1 MAEASPRLIRLEEEI
16 EGDHGATADF
26 VFCRLGEPVPL
37 KPADSEFDLQ
47 APPARPLAISERFG
61 ALFLAHSEGFLVA
74 KTKDV
79 IGLGKE
85 IKEKGKAPCI
95 QNTSVVDVK
104 IGRVSLLAL
113 SNDSTVLAAAVGGEI
128 HFFYVPSLIN
138 HKECK
143 PSFSN
148 ALKNSGIVK
157 DIRWQK
163 NSQKSFVVL
172 SSDGL
177 LCHGRVKDSIKD
189 IMENVDAVDWSMEG
203 DYIAVAR
210 KSDIRI
216 FSSDFKEQICITLSF
231 QSWSNDTE
239 SEIFIKVDSIEWVR
253 DDSIVVGC
261 VRVNEDGNEEGY
273 LIQVITSREHKLTEN
288 LCKPVVFSFPD
299 LFEGVLDDILP
310 TGAGPYLLLSYL
322 GRWGLL
328 LASNKKNIDQHVLL
342 LAYSMDDNQRE
353 VSLLEFQTDK
363 YKPTICLKENGDD
376 NLILGFGVDKIS
388 VFEKVKVQVGIES
401 RELSPLCVLFC
412 LTCEGKLIMYHVAR
426 VSDPSDLPQSSL
438 PPTDVLLENEL
449 ATSSNLKDDTD
460 GLKSNNNL
468 KQIIPESPSVPTGE
482 ELRSARNKDI
492 HQVPSDKIHTG
503 KRDES
508 NGNSVVRPSIPQTAK
523 MTQLSMESPTI
534 NVTASVGQRKSG
546 MIETVSSSGEGVNV
560 PHVIHNLSSDASVT
574 MQANAK
580 NMIKG
585 GDKVEV
591 SPGPT
596 RIGGVP
602 SDLQSIGGINAKV
615 SPFTSG
621 SFAVSGSFGKSEAG
635 VGSKASFSSQ
645 KSLSTN
651 PLSGSTSLNL
661 TGVGGGSSNLM
672 FSSNRGTHSVAHT
685 TSFNKSANTE
695 AASPGS
701 SLPQKS
707 SIVSKSLFPKPQTLV
722 EDLRTSKSSLM
733 LDSEPE
739 LSKQFYN
746 VKDMTK
752 ELDTL
757 LSLIEQEGGF
767 KDACTVLHQNSIL
780 TLEDGLKNLS
790 QTFRMCRRKVEEE
803 LTEIQELQRKMSQVS
818 ARQVYM
824 SDIVK
829 QASTEHYW
837 DIWNRQKLN
846 PEIEQKRQNIWKVYQ
861 DLTNQLIELER
872 YFNTLEISK
881 FGESDKSTGRRA
893 FHGNMRQSRHL
904 QSLHSVYS
912 TLNSQLAAAEQLSDS
927 LSRQMALL
935 HINNPTKRVGVAREL
950 FESIGLADEGITLKS
965 PDVRSP
971 FQSPVSV
978 KRITSSTD
986 FSSKEYP
993 RRAASSALSTIEP
1006 ETTRRRRDSFGKN
1019 WASFEPPKTI
1029 VKRTAHQEHVR
1040 VSANNPFTTAKKQ
1053 FDAQI
1058 ESFAVIQQK
1067 ATEKPASLTES
1078 LTGKVQP
1085 EVYGVSK
1092 DIQEKPSQQ
1101 TSKSQSSTVF
1111 RWSGSPQPLVSK
1123 SHPTEEIRNH
1133 MTETSVAMAPVS
1145 SLLSPGTLESKSN
1158 PMREIRKS
1166 TTLTSVAMSPT
1177 SSPFNSASSG
1187 AKENMGSDVVTHI
1200 SNSSVKS
1207 VSFPKMTPNVQMEA
1221 PNTVATSIKF
1231 PSATSTPKSISKE
1244 AKTQVEKQLSL
1255 KTLGEGFSG
1264 KLQGSMQQSAVS
1276 PESLSAL
1283 STNSNALSFSTMF
1296 GASPSNLGVQTDISQ
1311 SITGK
1316 KQSSGTVSALTSD
1329 TKVSSSPTPF
1339 STFTLST
1346 PSSISNASTSA
1357 MPSLP
1362 NITLGGPSALHA
1374 MTSASGST
1382 SSTVQYFVVSSSA
1395 SASLSQSWSSTSAPS
1410 PSESSALQSSP
1421 SVSNEAKARSELTL
1435 QLTSSPQQ
1443 GTPKF
1448 EPVTSQAVNVGLTGL
1463 SMRGEPSSLAT
1474 GGSIIPA
1481 ASNSQLGLGSVVS
1494 PPMGTAT
1501 VNNNGLD
1508 VNSSQEEEMEEEA
1521 SDPSNMLNLG
1531 ALGGFGLGSES
1542 TSSTPKPNPF
1552 GGSFVTANTSTS
1564 SSPVM
1569 LTASPGQLFRPPSLS
1584 LPTAQS
1590 VQPTQSV
1597 NSSAFSGGNTSGL
1610 GGFGQPSQI
1619 GAGQQALGSVLG
1631 AFGQSRQLGAGGF
1644 GGGFPTVATSGGF
1657 STATGFTG
1665 TAAGGGF
1672 AALASRGGGF
1682 AAAAVASG
1690 GGGSFGG
1697 GGTGGGFGASA
1708 SSGGGFAGAGSQ
1720 GGGFG
1725 SAGFGG
1731 GFTSVISCRGLVS
1744 RRGRRRETAREMEE
1758 PLVARFWCHVCT
1770 QTVNPVTEAEI
1781 KCPRCDGGFL
1791 EEMDPPRGHAHTPF
1805 DPASHRAFSLWT
1817 PFFLGLLGGGSLRR
1831 GGPHGEGEG
1840 DEDEVEHSNRD
1851 LDSQTAAQRPQGSSA
1866 ILQLLQALGR
1876 SDSEGE
1882 SERVILINPFITQA
1896 IILQANQPQTQTQ
1909 PQTPGGISDGGVGAP
1924 FEDYFLGTRSSLDLL
1939 LQHLAENDPNRYGT
1953 PPARKEAVDA
1963 MPTVKVEEN
1972 TSCPVCLED
1981 MEVGAEAREMPCKHK
1996 FHGECILPWL
2006 ELHSSCPLCRFQL
2019 PADDPKVPSAGGGGS
2034 NTAEAGGEGSGD
2046 GGSRESARWLWI
2058 PGLAYASVIVLEHSE
2073 ETMDM
2078 KGMIAAQTS
2087 LLLHGHRSGDSMMIA
2102 ISGAH
2107 AWRIISI
2114 PLNKSDMHDDQLV
2127 SVEMKMYHQHQQG
2140 GHNNI
2145 LSSRTAFPAERHL
2158 LLQGGRIPE
2167 ESGLVLSTDAK
2178 PRLKWTPEL
2187 HERFIEAVDQLGGA
2201 DKATPKSVM
2210 RLMGIPGLTL
2220 YHLKSHLQKYRL
2232 SKNLQAQ
2239 ASSGSA
2245 KIATGCKLV
2254 AGRTAE
2260 GNGLLLGSTNI
2271 IPQSNKN
2278 IPINEAL
2285 QMQIEVQRRLQEQL
2299 EVQRHLQL
2307 RIEAQG
2313 KYLQSVLEKAQETL
2327 GKQNLGSPGL
2337 EAAKVQLSEL
2347 VSKVSNECFS
2357 NAFPGLEEIRNPNTL
2372 QVNPSQL
2379 ADCSAESCLTSS
2391 EGSQKDQDMTNFHR
2405 SLRAYGGSLPLCRQ
2419 QMHQDTRLETTQSA
2433 WCYLNDQKTFPSSI
2447 LGDSERTTF
2456 SVQDFA
2462 THPVSSKAQRGGG
2475 ADSEAQ
2481 QKERSEEHMF
2491 VEHPNNKRVA
2501 GQQDRGMQSNSFG
2514 MPGHTAQLDL
2524 NADEDNEG
2532 DRDSKFDL
2540 NGFGWS

>member
-1 MAEASPRLIRLEEEI
+1 MAEALPRLIRLEEEI

-85 IKEKGKAPCI
+85 IKEKGKGPCI

-104 IGRVSLLAL
+104 IGRVSLLAV
-113 SNDSTVLAAAVGGEI
+113 SNDSTVLAAAVGVHDMVFASACTAADVVHCEKCSGDLTFLKFI
-128 HFFYVPSLIN
+128 TVNIQ
-138 HKECK
+138 ECK

-148 ALKNSGIVK
+148 ALKNSGIIK
-157 DIRWQK
+157 DLRWQK

-189 IMENVDAVDWSMEG
+189 VMENVDAVDWSMEG
-203 DYIAVAR
+203 DYIAVATKR
-210 KSDIRI
+210 DIRI

-288 LCKPVVFSFPD
+288 FCKPVVFSFPD

-322 GRWGLL
+322 GHWYGGKMPELQNVDGPLVYGERGISFDMAYVMMFLICSSIANNEWRSVRTGTKRVDMPHILRGLL
-328 LASNKKNIDQHVLL
+328 LASNKKNTDQHVVL

-353 VSLLEFQTDK
+353 VSLLEFQNDK

-376 NLILGFGVDKIS
+376 NLILGFGIDKIS
-388 VFEKVKVQVGIES
+388 VYEKVKVQVGIES
-401 RELSPLCVLFC
+401 IELSPLCVLFC

-426 VSDPSDLPQSSL
+426 VSDPSDLPQSTL
-438 PPTDVLLENEL
+438 PPTDVLLENAL
-449 ATSSNLKDDTD
+449 PTSSNLRDDTD
-460 GLKSNNNL
+460 GLTSNNNL
-468 KQIIPESPSVPTGE
+468 KQIIPEAPSVPTGE

-508 NGNSVVRPSIPQTAK
+508 DGNSVVRPYIPQTAK
-523 MTQLSMESPTI
+523 MTQLSMESPTV
-534 NVTASVGQRKSG
+534 NVTGSVGQGKSG

-560 PHVIHNLSSDASVT
+560 PHVTRNLSSDAAVT

-615 SPFTSG
+615 SPFASG

-645 KSLSTN
+645 KSLSSN
-651 PLSGSTSLNL
+651 PISGSTSFNL
-661 TGVGGGSSNLM
+661 IGVGGGSSNLM
-672 FSSNRGTHSVAHT
+672 FSSNRGTHSETHT

-695 AASPGS
+695 AAIPGS

-707 SIVSKSLFPKPQTLV
+707 SIVAKSLFPKPQTLV

-739 LSKQFYN
+739 HSKQFYN

-790 QTFRMCRRKVEEE
+790 QTFRMFRRKVEEE

-824 SDIVK
+824 ADVVK
-829 QASTEHYW
+829 QASTKHYW

-846 PEIEQKRQNIWKVYQ
+846 PEIEQKRQNIWKAYQ

-881 FGESDKSTGRRA
+881 FGESDRSTGRRT

-935 HINNPTKRVGVAREL
+935 NINNPTKRVGVAREL

-971 FQSPVSV
+971 FHIPVSV
-978 KRITSSTD
+978 KRITSTD
-986 FSSKEYP
+986 FSNREYP

-1006 ETTRRRRDSFGKN
+1006 ETTRRRRDSLGKN
-1019 WASFEPPKTI
+1019 WASFDPPKTI

-1040 VSANNPFTTAKKQ
+1040 VSANSPFATAKKQ

-1058 ESFAVIQQK
+1058 ESFAVIHPK
-1067 ATEKPASLTES
+1067 ATEKPASLMES
-1078 LTGKVQP
+1078 LTSKVQP
-1085 EVYGVSK
+1085 EGCCVSK
-1092 DIQEKPSQQ
+1092 DIQEKASQQ

-1111 RWSGSPQPLVSK
+1111 RWSKQLSGSPQSLVSK
-1123 SHPTEEIRNH
+1123 SHPTEEIWNH
-1133 MTETSVAMAPVS
+1133 MTETSVAMAPAS
-1145 SLLSPGTLESKSN
+1145 SLLSPRTLESKSN
-1158 PMREIRKS
+1158 PMGEIRKS

-1177 SSPFNSASSG
+1177 SSLFNSASSG

-1207 VSFPKMTPNVQMEA
+1207 VSFPKLMPNVQMEA
-1221 PNTVATSIKF
+1221 PNPVATSIKF
-1231 PSATSTPKSISKE
+1231 PSGTSTPKSTSKE
-1244 AKTQVEKQLSL
+1244 AKTQVDKQLNL

-1276 PESLSAL
+1276 PESSSAL

-1296 GASPSNLGVQTDISQ
+1296 GASPSNLGVRTDISQ

-1316 KQSSGTVSALTSD
+1316 KQSSGTVSAMTSG

-1346 PSSISNASTSA
+1346 PSTTSNASTSA
-1357 MPSLP
+1357 MPSLSS
-1362 NITLGGPSALHA
+1362 ITLGPSPLHA

-1382 SSTVQYFVVSSSA
+1382 SSTAQYFVPSSSA
-1395 SASLSQSWSSTSAPS
+1395 SASQSQSWSSTSALS

-1421 SVSNEAKARSELTL
+1421 SVSNDAKARSELTL
-1435 QLTSSPQQ
+1435 QQTSSPQQ

-1448 EPVTSQAVNVGLTGL
+1448 EPVTSQEAVNVGLTGL
-1463 SMRGEPSSLAT
+1463 SMRGEPSALPT
-1474 GGSIIPA
+1474 GGSVIPA
-1481 ASNSQLGLGSVVS
+1481 ASNSQPGLGSVLS

-1521 SDPSNMLNLG
+1521 SDASNVLNLG
-1531 ALGGFGLGSES
+1531 ALGGFGLGAES

-1590 VQPTQSV
+1590 VQPTQTV

-1619 GAGQQALGSVLG
+1619 GAGQHALGSVLG

-1657 STATGFTG
+1657 SSATGFTG

-1682 AAAAVASG
+1682 AAAATGGGFAAAATSNSSGFAGGAGGFALVASG
-1690 GGGSFGG
+1690 AGGSFG

-1708 SSGGGFAGAGSQ
+1708 SSSGGFASAGTGGGFSGGGFAGPGAGGGFGSGGFAGAASQ

-1725 SAGFGG
+1725 AAGFGG
-1731 GFTSVISCRGLVS
+1731 GFTS
-1744 RRGRRRETAREMEE
+1744 
-1758 PLVARFWCHVCT
+1758 
-1770 QTVNPVTEAEI
+1770 
-1781 KCPRCDGGFL
+1781 GGF
-1791 EEMDPPRGHAHTPF
+1791 G
-1805 DPASHRAFSLWT
+1805 AFSSSQ
-1817 PFFLGLLGGGSLRR
+1817 GGAFSAFG
-1831 GGPHGEGEG
+1831 
-1840 DEDEVEHSNRD
+1840 
-1851 LDSQTAAQRPQGSSA
+1851 GSSA
-1866 ILQLLQALGR
+1866 TGTGR
-1876 SDSEGE
+1876 PPSD
-1882 SERVILINPFITQA
+1882 LFTQ
-1896 IILQANQPQTQTQ
+1896 
-1909 PQTPGGISDGGVGAP
+1909 
-1924 FEDYFLGTRSSLDLL
+1924 
-1939 LQHLAENDPNRYGT
+1939 
-1953 PPARKEAVDA
+1953 
-1963 MPTVKVEEN
+1963 
-1972 TSCPVCLED
+1972 
-1981 MEVGAEAREMPCKHK
+1981 
-1996 FHGECILPWL
+1996 
-2006 ELHSSCPLCRFQL
+2006 
-2019 PADDPKVPSAGGGGS
+2019 
-2034 NTAEAGGEGSGD
+2034 
-2046 GGSRESARWLWI
+2046 
-2058 PGLAYASVIVLEHSE
+2058 
-2073 ETMDM
+2073 
-2078 KGMIAAQTS
+2078 
-2087 LLLHGHRSGDSMMIA
+2087 
-2102 ISGAH
+2102 
-2107 AWRIISI
+2107 
-2114 PLNKSDMHDDQLV
+2114 
-2127 SVEMKMYHQHQQG
+2127 
-2140 GHNNI
+2140 
-2145 LSSRTAFPAERHL
+2145 
-2158 LLQGGRIPE
+2158 
-2167 ESGLVLSTDAK
+2167 
-2178 PRLKWTPEL
+2178 
-2187 HERFIEAVDQLGGA
+2187 
-2201 DKATPKSVM
+2201 M
-2210 RLMGIPGLTL
+2210 R
-2220 YHLKSHLQKYRL
+2220 R
-2232 SKNLQAQ
+2232 
-2239 ASSGSA
+2239 
-2245 KIATGCKLV
+2245 
-2254 AGRTAE
+2254 
-2260 GNGLLLGSTNI
+2260 
-2271 IPQSNKN
+2271 
-2278 IPINEAL
+2278 
-2285 QMQIEVQRRLQEQL
+2285 
-2299 EVQRHLQL
+2299 
-2307 RIEAQG
+2307 
-2313 KYLQSVLEKAQETL
+2313 
-2327 GKQNLGSPGL
+2327 
-2337 EAAKVQLSEL
+2337 
-2347 VSKVSNECFS
+2347 
-2357 NAFPGLEEIRNPNTL
+2357 
-2372 QVNPSQL
+2372 
-2379 ADCSAESCLTSS
+2379 
-2391 EGSQKDQDMTNFHR
+2391 
-2405 SLRAYGGSLPLCRQ
+2405 
-2419 QMHQDTRLETTQSA
+2419 
-2433 WCYLNDQKTFPSSI
+2433 
-2447 LGDSERTTF
+2447 
-2456 SVQDFA
+2456 
-2462 THPVSSKAQRGGG
+2462 
-2475 ADSEAQ
+2475 
-2481 QKERSEEHMF
+2481 
-2491 VEHPNNKRVA
+2491 
-2501 GQQDRGMQSNSFG
+2501 
-2514 MPGHTAQLDL
+2514 
-2524 NADEDNEG
+2524 
-2532 DRDSKFDL
+2532 
-2540 NGFGWS
+2540 

>member
-1 MAEASPRLIRLEEEI
+1 MAEALPRLIRLEEEI

-85 IKEKGKAPCI
+85 IKEKGKGPCI

-104 IGRVSLLAL
+104 IGRVSLLAV
-113 SNDSTVLAAAVGGEI
+113 SNDSTVLAAAVGVHDMVFASACTAADVVHCEKCSGDLTFLKFI
-128 HFFYVPSLIN
+128 TVNIQ
-138 HKECK
+138 ECK

-148 ALKNSGIVK
+148 ALKNSGIIK
-157 DIRWQK
+157 DLRWQK

-189 IMENVDAVDWSMEG
+189 VMENVDAVDWSMEG
-203 DYIAVAR
+203 DYIAVATKR
-210 KSDIRI
+210 DIRI

-288 LCKPVVFSFPD
+288 FCKPVVFSFPD

-322 GRWGLL
+322 GHWGLL
-328 LASNKKNIDQHVLL
+328 LASNKKNTDQHVVL

-353 VSLLEFQTDK
+353 VSLLEFQNDK

-376 NLILGFGVDKIS
+376 NLILGFGIDKIS
-388 VFEKVKVQVGIES
+388 VYEKVKVQVGIES
-401 RELSPLCVLFC
+401 IELSPLCVLFC

-426 VSDPSDLPQSSL
+426 VSDPSDLPQSTL
-438 PPTDVLLENEL
+438 PPTDVLLENAL
-449 ATSSNLKDDTD
+449 PTSSNLRDDTD
-460 GLKSNNNL
+460 GLTSNNNL
-468 KQIIPESPSVPTGE
+468 KQIIPEAPSVPTGE

-508 NGNSVVRPSIPQTAK
+508 DGNSVVRPYIPQTAK
-523 MTQLSMESPTI
+523 MTQLSMESPTV
-534 NVTASVGQRKSG
+534 NVTGSVGQGKSG

-560 PHVIHNLSSDASVT
+560 PHVTRNLSSDAAVT

-615 SPFTSG
+615 SPFASG

-645 KSLSTN
+645 KSLSSN
-651 PLSGSTSLNL
+651 PISGSTSFNL
-661 TGVGGGSSNLM
+661 IGVGGGSSNLM
-672 FSSNRGTHSVAHT
+672 FSSNRGTHSETHT

-695 AASPGS
+695 AAIPGS

-707 SIVSKSLFPKPQTLV
+707 SIVAKSLFPKPQTLV

-739 LSKQFYN
+739 HSKQFYN

-790 QTFRMCRRKVEEE
+790 QTFRMFRRKVEEE

-824 SDIVK
+824 ADVVK
-829 QASTEHYW
+829 QASTKHYW

-846 PEIEQKRQNIWKVYQ
+846 PEIEQKRQNIWKAYQ

-881 FGESDKSTGRRA
+881 FGESDRSTGRRT

-935 HINNPTKRVGVAREL
+935 NINNPTKRVGVAREL

-971 FQSPVSV
+971 FHIPVSV
-978 KRITSSTD
+978 KRITSTD
-986 FSSKEYP
+986 FSNREYP

-1006 ETTRRRRDSFGKN
+1006 ETTRRRRDSLGKN
-1019 WASFEPPKTI
+1019 WASFDPPKTI

-1040 VSANNPFTTAKKQ
+1040 VSANSPFATAKKQ

-1058 ESFAVIQQK
+1058 ESFAVIHPK
-1067 ATEKPASLTES
+1067 ATEKPASLMES
-1078 LTGKVQP
+1078 LTSKVQP
-1085 EVYGVSK
+1085 EGCCVSK
-1092 DIQEKPSQQ
+1092 DIQEKASQQ

-1111 RWSGSPQPLVSK
+1111 RWSKQLSGSPQSLVSK
-1123 SHPTEEIRNH
+1123 SHPTEEIWNH
-1133 MTETSVAMAPVS
+1133 MTETSVAMAPAS
-1145 SLLSPGTLESKSN
+1145 SLLSPRTLESKSN
-1158 PMREIRKS
+1158 PMGEIRKS

-1177 SSPFNSASSG
+1177 SSLFNSASSG

-1207 VSFPKMTPNVQMEA
+1207 VSFPKLMPNVQMEA
-1221 PNTVATSIKF
+1221 PNPVATSIKF
-1231 PSATSTPKSISKE
+1231 PSGTSTPKSTSKE
-1244 AKTQVEKQLSL
+1244 AKTQVDKQLNL

-1276 PESLSAL
+1276 PESSSAL

-1296 GASPSNLGVQTDISQ
+1296 GASPSNLGVRTDISQ

-1316 KQSSGTVSALTSD
+1316 KQSSGTVSAMTSG

-1346 PSSISNASTSA
+1346 PSTTSNASTSA
-1357 MPSLP
+1357 MPSLSS
-1362 NITLGGPSALHA
+1362 ITLGPSPLHA

-1382 SSTVQYFVVSSSA
+1382 SSTAQYFVPSSSA
-1395 SASLSQSWSSTSAPS
+1395 SASQSQSWSSTSALS

-1421 SVSNEAKARSELTL
+1421 SVSNDAKARSELTL
-1435 QLTSSPQQ
+1435 QQTSSPQQ

-1448 EPVTSQAVNVGLTGL
+1448 EPVTSQEAVNVGLTGL
-1463 SMRGEPSSLAT
+1463 SMRGEPSALPT
-1474 GGSIIPA
+1474 GGSVIPA
-1481 ASNSQLGLGSVVS
+1481 ASNSQPGLGSVLS

-1521 SDPSNMLNLG
+1521 SDASNVLNLG
-1531 ALGGFGLGSES
+1531 ALGGFGLGAES

-1590 VQPTQSV
+1590 VQPTQTV

-1619 GAGQQALGSVLG
+1619 GAGQHALGSVLG

-1657 STATGFTG
+1657 SSATGFTG

-1682 AAAAVASG
+1682 AAAATGGGFAAAATSNSSGFAGGAGGFALVASG
-1690 GGGSFGG
+1690 AGGSFG

-1708 SSGGGFAGAGSQ
+1708 SSSGGFASAGTGGGFSGGGFAGPGAGGGFGSGGFAGAASQ

-1725 SAGFGG
+1725 AAGFGG
-1731 GFTSVISCRGLVS
+1731 GFTS
-1744 RRGRRRETAREMEE
+1744 
-1758 PLVARFWCHVCT
+1758 
-1770 QTVNPVTEAEI
+1770 
-1781 KCPRCDGGFL
+1781 GGF
-1791 EEMDPPRGHAHTPF
+1791 G
-1805 DPASHRAFSLWT
+1805 AFSSSQ
-1817 PFFLGLLGGGSLRR
+1817 GGAFSAFG
-1831 GGPHGEGEG
+1831 
-1840 DEDEVEHSNRD
+1840 
-1851 LDSQTAAQRPQGSSA
+1851 GSSA
-1866 ILQLLQALGR
+1866 TGTGR
-1876 SDSEGE
+1876 PPSD
-1882 SERVILINPFITQA
+1882 LFTQ
-1896 IILQANQPQTQTQ
+1896 
-1909 PQTPGGISDGGVGAP
+1909 
-1924 FEDYFLGTRSSLDLL
+1924 
-1939 LQHLAENDPNRYGT
+1939 
-1953 PPARKEAVDA
+1953 
-1963 MPTVKVEEN
+1963 
-1972 TSCPVCLED
+1972 
-1981 MEVGAEAREMPCKHK
+1981 
-1996 FHGECILPWL
+1996 
-2006 ELHSSCPLCRFQL
+2006 
-2019 PADDPKVPSAGGGGS
+2019 
-2034 NTAEAGGEGSGD
+2034 
-2046 GGSRESARWLWI
+2046 
-2058 PGLAYASVIVLEHSE
+2058 
-2073 ETMDM
+2073 
-2078 KGMIAAQTS
+2078 
-2087 LLLHGHRSGDSMMIA
+2087 
-2102 ISGAH
+2102 
-2107 AWRIISI
+2107 
-2114 PLNKSDMHDDQLV
+2114 
-2127 SVEMKMYHQHQQG
+2127 
-2140 GHNNI
+2140 
-2145 LSSRTAFPAERHL
+2145 
-2158 LLQGGRIPE
+2158 
-2167 ESGLVLSTDAK
+2167 
-2178 PRLKWTPEL
+2178 
-2187 HERFIEAVDQLGGA
+2187 
-2201 DKATPKSVM
+2201 M
-2210 RLMGIPGLTL
+2210 R
-2220 YHLKSHLQKYRL
+2220 R
-2232 SKNLQAQ
+2232 
-2239 ASSGSA
+2239 
-2245 KIATGCKLV
+2245 
-2254 AGRTAE
+2254 
-2260 GNGLLLGSTNI
+2260 
-2271 IPQSNKN
+2271 
-2278 IPINEAL
+2278 
-2285 QMQIEVQRRLQEQL
+2285 
-2299 EVQRHLQL
+2299 
-2307 RIEAQG
+2307 
-2313 KYLQSVLEKAQETL
+2313 
-2327 GKQNLGSPGL
+2327 
-2337 EAAKVQLSEL
+2337 
-2347 VSKVSNECFS
+2347 
-2357 NAFPGLEEIRNPNTL
+2357 
-2372 QVNPSQL
+2372 
-2379 ADCSAESCLTSS
+2379 
-2391 EGSQKDQDMTNFHR
+2391 
-2405 SLRAYGGSLPLCRQ
+2405 
-2419 QMHQDTRLETTQSA
+2419 
-2433 WCYLNDQKTFPSSI
+2433 
-2447 LGDSERTTF
+2447 
-2456 SVQDFA
+2456 
-2462 THPVSSKAQRGGG
+2462 
-2475 ADSEAQ
+2475 
-2481 QKERSEEHMF
+2481 
-2491 VEHPNNKRVA
+2491 
-2501 GQQDRGMQSNSFG
+2501 
-2514 MPGHTAQLDL
+2514 
-2524 NADEDNEG
+2524 
-2532 DRDSKFDL
+2532 
-2540 NGFGWS
+2540 

>member
-1 MAEASPRLIRLEEEI
+1 MAEALPRLIRLEEEI

-85 IKEKGKAPCI
+85 IKEKGKGPCI

-104 IGRVSLLAL
+104 IGRVSLLAV
-113 SNDSTVLAAAVGGEI
+113 SNDSTVLAAAVGVHDMVFASACTAADVVHCEKCSGDLTFLKFI
-128 HFFYVPSLIN
+128 TVNIQ
-138 HKECK
+138 ECK

-148 ALKNSGIVK
+148 ALKNSGIIK
-157 DIRWQK
+157 DLRWQK

-189 IMENVDAVDWSMEG
+189 VMENVDAVDWSMEG
-203 DYIAVAR
+203 DYIAVATKR
-210 KSDIRI
+210 DIRI

-288 LCKPVVFSFPD
+288 FCKPVVFSFPD

-322 GRWGLL
+322 GHCL
-328 LASNKKNIDQHVLL
+328 SSQPYESTVLF
-342 LAYSMDDNQRE
+342 SF
-353 VSLLEFQTDK
+353 SLFSFALPMSK
-363 YKPTICLKENGDD
+363 RKENGDD
-376 NLILGFGVDKIS
+376 NLILGFGIDKIS
-388 VFEKVKVQVGIES
+388 VYEKVKVQVGIES
-401 RELSPLCVLFC
+401 IELSPLCVLFC
-412 LTCEGKLIMYHVAR
+412 LTSPHFR
-426 VSDPSDLPQSSL
+426 VSDPSDLPQSTL
-438 PPTDVLLENEL
+438 PPTDVLLENAL
-449 ATSSNLKDDTD
+449 PTSSNLRDDTD
-460 GLKSNNNL
+460 GLTSNNNL
-468 KQIIPESPSVPTGE
+468 KQIIPEAPSVPTGE

-508 NGNSVVRPSIPQTAK
+508 DGNSVVRPYIPQTAK
-523 MTQLSMESPTI
+523 MTQLSMESPTV
-534 NVTASVGQRKSG
+534 NVTGSVGQGKSG

-560 PHVIHNLSSDASVT
+560 PHVTRNLSSDAAVT

-615 SPFTSG
+615 SPFASG
-621 SFAVSGSFGKSEAG
+621 SFA
-635 VGSKASFSSQ
+635 
-645 KSLSTN
+645 
-651 PLSGSTSLNL
+651 
-661 TGVGGGSSNLM
+661 
-672 FSSNRGTHSVAHT
+672 
-685 TSFNKSANTE
+685 
-695 AASPGS
+695 
-701 SLPQKS
+701 
-707 SIVSKSLFPKPQTLV
+707 
-722 EDLRTSKSSLM
+722 
-733 LDSEPE
+733 
-739 LSKQFYN
+739 

-790 QTFRMCRRKVEEE
+790 QTFRMFRRKVEEE

-824 SDIVK
+824 ADVVK
-829 QASTEHYW
+829 QASTKHYW

-846 PEIEQKRQNIWKVYQ
+846 PEIEQKRQNIWKAYQ

-881 FGESDKSTGRRA
+881 FGESDRSTGRRT

-935 HINNPTKRVGVAREL
+935 NINNPTKRVGVAREL

-971 FQSPVSV
+971 FHIPVSV
-978 KRITSSTD
+978 KRITSTD
-986 FSSKEYP
+986 FSNREYP

-1006 ETTRRRRDSFGKN
+1006 ETTRRRRDSLGKN
-1019 WASFEPPKTI
+1019 WASFDPPKTI

-1040 VSANNPFTTAKKQ
+1040 VSANSPFATAKKQ

-1058 ESFAVIQQK
+1058 ESFAVIHPK
-1067 ATEKPASLTES
+1067 ATEKPASLMES
-1078 LTGKVQP
+1078 LTSKVQP
-1085 EVYGVSK
+1085 EGCCVSK
-1092 DIQEKPSQQ
+1092 DIQEKASQQ

-1111 RWSGSPQPLVSK
+1111 RWSKQLSGSPQSLVSK
-1123 SHPTEEIRNH
+1123 SHPTEEIWNH
-1133 MTETSVAMAPVS
+1133 MTETSVAMAPAS
-1145 SLLSPGTLESKSN
+1145 SLLSPRTLESKSN
-1158 PMREIRKS
+1158 PMGEIRKS

-1177 SSPFNSASSG
+1177 SSLFNSASSG

-1207 VSFPKMTPNVQMEA
+1207 VSFPKLMPNVQMEA
-1221 PNTVATSIKF
+1221 PNPVATSIKF
-1231 PSATSTPKSISKE
+1231 PSGTSTPKSTSKE
-1244 AKTQVEKQLSL
+1244 AKTQVDKQLNL

-1276 PESLSAL
+1276 PESSSAL

-1296 GASPSNLGVQTDISQ
+1296 GASPSNLGVRTDISQ

-1316 KQSSGTVSALTSD
+1316 KQSSGTVSAMTSG

-1346 PSSISNASTSA
+1346 PSTTSNASTSA
-1357 MPSLP
+1357 MPSLSS
-1362 NITLGGPSALHA
+1362 ITLGPSPLHA

-1382 SSTVQYFVVSSSA
+1382 SSTAQYFVPSSSA
-1395 SASLSQSWSSTSAPS
+1395 SASQSQSWSSTSALS

-1421 SVSNEAKARSELTL
+1421 SVSNDAKARSELTL
-1435 QLTSSPQQ
+1435 QQTSSPQQ

-1448 EPVTSQAVNVGLTGL
+1448 EPVTSQEAVNVGLTGL
-1463 SMRGEPSSLAT
+1463 SMRGEPSALPT
-1474 GGSIIPA
+1474 GGSVIPA
-1481 ASNSQLGLGSVVS
+1481 ASNSQPGLGSVLS

-1521 SDPSNMLNLG
+1521 SDASNVLNLG
-1531 ALGGFGLGSES
+1531 ALGGFGLGAES

-1590 VQPTQSV
+1590 VQPTQTV

-1619 GAGQQALGSVLG
+1619 GAGQHALGSVLG

-1657 STATGFTG
+1657 SSATGFTG

-1682 AAAAVASG
+1682 AAAATGGGFAAAATSNSSGFAGGAGGFALVASG
-1690 GGGSFGG
+1690 AGGSFG

-1708 SSGGGFAGAGSQ
+1708 SSSGGFASAGTGGGFSGGGFAGPGAGGGFGSGGFAGAASQ

-1725 SAGFGG
+1725 AAGFGG
-1731 GFTSVISCRGLVS
+1731 GFTS
-1744 RRGRRRETAREMEE
+1744 
-1758 PLVARFWCHVCT
+1758 
-1770 QTVNPVTEAEI
+1770 
-1781 KCPRCDGGFL
+1781 GGF
-1791 EEMDPPRGHAHTPF
+1791 G
-1805 DPASHRAFSLWT
+1805 AFSSSQ
-1817 PFFLGLLGGGSLRR
+1817 GGAFSAFG
-1831 GGPHGEGEG
+1831 
-1840 DEDEVEHSNRD
+1840 
-1851 LDSQTAAQRPQGSSA
+1851 GSSA
-1866 ILQLLQALGR
+1866 TGTGR
-1876 SDSEGE
+1876 PPSD
-1882 SERVILINPFITQA
+1882 LFTQ
-1896 IILQANQPQTQTQ
+1896 
-1909 PQTPGGISDGGVGAP
+1909 
-1924 FEDYFLGTRSSLDLL
+1924 
-1939 LQHLAENDPNRYGT
+1939 
-1953 PPARKEAVDA
+1953 
-1963 MPTVKVEEN
+1963 
-1972 TSCPVCLED
+1972 
-1981 MEVGAEAREMPCKHK
+1981 
-1996 FHGECILPWL
+1996 
-2006 ELHSSCPLCRFQL
+2006 
-2019 PADDPKVPSAGGGGS
+2019 
-2034 NTAEAGGEGSGD
+2034 
-2046 GGSRESARWLWI
+2046 
-2058 PGLAYASVIVLEHSE
+2058 
-2073 ETMDM
+2073 
-2078 KGMIAAQTS
+2078 
-2087 LLLHGHRSGDSMMIA
+2087 
-2102 ISGAH
+2102 
-2107 AWRIISI
+2107 
-2114 PLNKSDMHDDQLV
+2114 
-2127 SVEMKMYHQHQQG
+2127 
-2140 GHNNI
+2140 
-2145 LSSRTAFPAERHL
+2145 
-2158 LLQGGRIPE
+2158 
-2167 ESGLVLSTDAK
+2167 
-2178 PRLKWTPEL
+2178 
-2187 HERFIEAVDQLGGA
+2187 
-2201 DKATPKSVM
+2201 M
-2210 RLMGIPGLTL
+2210 R
-2220 YHLKSHLQKYRL
+2220 R
-2232 SKNLQAQ
+2232 
-2239 ASSGSA
+2239 
-2245 KIATGCKLV
+2245 
-2254 AGRTAE
+2254 
-2260 GNGLLLGSTNI
+2260 
-2271 IPQSNKN
+2271 
-2278 IPINEAL
+2278 
-2285 QMQIEVQRRLQEQL
+2285 
-2299 EVQRHLQL
+2299 
-2307 RIEAQG
+2307 
-2313 KYLQSVLEKAQETL
+2313 
-2327 GKQNLGSPGL
+2327 
-2337 EAAKVQLSEL
+2337 
-2347 VSKVSNECFS
+2347 
-2357 NAFPGLEEIRNPNTL
+2357 
-2372 QVNPSQL
+2372 
-2379 ADCSAESCLTSS
+2379 
-2391 EGSQKDQDMTNFHR
+2391 
-2405 SLRAYGGSLPLCRQ
+2405 
-2419 QMHQDTRLETTQSA
+2419 
-2433 WCYLNDQKTFPSSI
+2433 
-2447 LGDSERTTF
+2447 
-2456 SVQDFA
+2456 
-2462 THPVSSKAQRGGG
+2462 
-2475 ADSEAQ
+2475 
-2481 QKERSEEHMF
+2481 
-2491 VEHPNNKRVA
+2491 
-2501 GQQDRGMQSNSFG
+2501 
-2514 MPGHTAQLDL
+2514 
-2524 NADEDNEG
+2524 
-2532 DRDSKFDL
+2532 
-2540 NGFGWS
+2540 